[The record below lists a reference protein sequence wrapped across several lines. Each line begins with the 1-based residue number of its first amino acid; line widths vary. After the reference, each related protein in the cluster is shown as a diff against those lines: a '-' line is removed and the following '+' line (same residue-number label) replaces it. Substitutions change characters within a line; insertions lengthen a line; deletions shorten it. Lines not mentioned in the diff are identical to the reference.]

1 MPLAA
6 ASSELSQY
14 GPQAIVLSRTAALT
28 LMVTLLLWTWT
39 GASAAVFGTDDR
51 QPLPASMQTLAQKI
65 GTLTSLQSGA
75 VCSAFCAAPD
85 VIVTA
90 SHCLFGTAASAKPDQ
105 TRLQFRLGS
114 GGDPDVSALAATQTG
129 AIGQQILS
137 GTQRLSVTPPIDAAS
152 DWAVARLEVPVCRA
166 GGLALSQ
173 KSRAEVD
180 AIAQA
185 GGVFEVAVHRD
196 IPFTGLMLGR
206 PCALPRQ
213 FPAADPE
220 TIARDFLAPGGVL
233 FHTCDTGGGSSG
245 SPLLID
251 GPEGP
256 EVIGI
261 NVGTYVLSRMLP
273 RGSGKREI
281 EQSEAIANTAVETAQ
296 FAGAVAKLRL
306 GPPPVAGRNARVTR

>member
-1 MPLAA
+1 MPLSVATSA
-6 ASSELSQY
+6 LSQF
-14 GPQAIVLSRTAALT
+14 GPRDGGLSRLAIVI
-28 LMVTLLLWTWT
+28 VTVSLLLWTWT

-51 QPLPASMQTLAQKI
+51 KPLPASMQTLALKI
-65 GTLTSLQSGA
+65 GTLTSLKSGA

-105 TRLQFRLGS
+105 ARLQFRLGS
-114 GGDPDVSALAATQTG
+114 GDDRDVSALAGAHAG
-129 AIGQQILS
+129 AIGQPIIS

-152 DWAVARLEVPVCRA
+152 DWAVARLEAPVCRA

-173 KSRAEVD
+173 KSRTEVD
-180 AIAQA
+180 AIAEA

-196 IPFTGLMLGR
+196 IPFPDLMLGR

-213 FPAADPE
+213 FPSADPE

-245 SPLLID
+245 SPLLIEGAD
-251 GPEGP
+251 GP

-261 NVGTYVLSRMLP
+261 NVGTYVLSRMVP
-273 RGSGKREI
+273 RGSGKHET
-281 EQSEAIANTAVETAQ
+281 EQSEAIANTAVETAR
-296 FAGAVAKLRL
+296 FADAVAKLRL
-306 GPPPVAGRNARVTR
+306 GPLPIAGRNARVTR